1 VVINDKKLKIKNWD
15 IIRKKSISLMSKD
28 EKDIILVIVLK
39 NIWDLITKRNLQG
52 LVHDYES
59 LKDRLNLDY
68 DNIVKIEMVN
78 EDF

>member
-1 VVINDKKLKIKNWD
+1 
-15 IIRKKSISLMSKD
+15 MSKD

-52 LVHDYES
+52 LVQDYES
-59 LKDRLNLDY
+59 LKDRLNLDF

-78 EDF
+78 DDF

>member
-1 VVINDKKLKIKNWD
+1 
-15 IIRKKSISLMSKD
+15 MSKD